1 MASNVLVPDILL
13 TEETCFNSMLSLI
26 AAVTQMAARGG
37 HSVNDQLIFAAY
49 VWYCVKSASENYFTA
64 LALIS
69 PGKNDD
75 RHAKTHL
82 RRQVINRFNQ
92 HFDSILKVSHILFD
106 LGDKS
111 LQPFWY
117 KIGPPNILSP
127 IHLCAQS
134 IYEEVSSDYDLA
146 NS

>member
-1 MASNVLVPDILL
+1 VASNGLVSDILL
-13 TEETCFNSMLSLI
+13 TEETCFKSMLSLI
-26 AAVTQMAARGG
+26 ADVAQMAARGG
-37 HSVNDQLIFAAY
+37 HSVNDQLIFAVY
-49 VWYCVKSASENYFTA
+49 IWNRVKSASENYFTA

-82 RRQVINRFNQ
+82 RRQIINRFYQ

-117 KIGPPNILSP
+117 KTEPPNILSP

-134 IYEEVSSDYDLA
+134 IYNEVSSDYDLA